1 MDDVLIIGRAEAG
14 KFQFIPAPLELVAF
28 CQELITE
35 FQLTSGKQHQ
45 IRFNCEQEDL
55 EVEMDEELLR
65 HVLSNLLSNAIKY
78 SPVNT
83 EIHFCL
89 QPQPDVVILQIQ
101 DHGIGIPD
109 EDLPHLF
116 ETFHRGSNVE
126 RISGTGLGLAIA
138 KKFAELQ
145 GGTIAATSKLGIG
158 TTFTVTL
165 PCHTPN
171 ADRLV

>member
-1 MDDVLIIGRAEAG
+1 
-14 KFQFIPAPLELVAF
+14 VAF

-35 FQLTSGKQHQ
+35 FQLTIGKQHQ
-45 IRFNCEQEDL
+45 IQFNCEQNDL
-55 EVEMDEELLR
+55 EVEMDEDLLR

-78 SPVNT
+78 SPVDT
-83 EIHFCL
+83 EIHFYL
-89 QPQPDVVILQIQ
+89 QQQADAVVLRIQ

-126 RISGTGLGLAIA
+126 QISGTGLGLAIA

-145 GGTIAATSKLGIG
+145 AGTITATSKLGSG

-165 PCHTPN
+165 PCRTPET
-171 ADRLV
+171 DRLA